1 MLGTGNDSKRQ
12 RMSAGERRDFI
23 LARAKQ
29 VFARNSYHEAST
41 SELARESGVTEPMLY
56 KHFGS
61 KKNLFLEVL
70 RQFGTRF
77 TQNWQH
83 RLDESSQRDALQALA
98 EVGLEYRS
106 AVKADSDILKV
117 YFQAIAESGDPEI
130 ADVARR
136 NVRNVH
142 DFIRSLVERA
152 KEQGQIDPKIDVEVA
167 TWGYMSMAFAMQIS
181 LMLKMDNELDEQK
194 LQEINQVWLRGLT
207 GC

>member
-1 MLGTGNDSKRQ
+1 
-12 RMSAGERRDFI
+12 MSATERRDFI
-23 LARAKQ
+23 LARAKN

-41 SELARESGVTEPMLY
+41 SQLAQESGVTEPMLY

-70 RQFGTRF
+70 KQFGTRF
-77 TQNWQH
+77 TQTWQN
-83 RLDESSQRDALQALA
+83 RLCQSSERDALQALA

-106 AVKADSDILKV
+106 AVKADPDILKV

-130 ADVARR
+130 AEVARR

-142 DFIRSLVERA
+142 DFIRGLVEKA
-152 KEQGQIDPKIDVEVA
+152 QQQGQIDPQLDLEVA

-207 GC
+207 AR